1 MQPIIINERYV
12 LSKKPHSAGGMA
24 EIYSAIDQENDQ
36 KRVAV
41 KLFKH
46 GIIKDE
52 VLAESFRRETK
63 ALEELE
69 HPNIVKLFDAGIDKN
84 TEHYFLVLEW
94 MEKDLSTFLKESP
107 STEWDSFWKRI
118 ACPLLEA
125 MAFSHAR
132 TCVHRDI
139 GPSNILIDS
148 EGKPRLADF
157 GISKIKRFFQ
167 PTITLM
173 QYGHPPFTPKE
184 EDDGSYSY
192 TRDVFSFGVVVLK
205 SLTKVN
211 LTDYDDIPK
220 ALAELN
226 APEKVIKIIEQTV
239 LNNPEDRQKNAEV
252 LLAQLKA
259 VQDQRSEITKQYTCY
274 LKLTTTVLNNLQN
287 VLHASEDE
295 IETIISDDLNAV
307 CGIEVYRKAKAD
319 EFQYR
324 ISGANYSYH
333 VTVDSR
339 TSSYLVILNASSS
352 SNALLE
358 KNREYAWI
366 PPYQFK
372 IGKPLSISEG
382 EDVIRNLQN
391 EVETNDAN
399 LKYKKADAEKQRL
412 FRTWGDILRAKLDWE
427 KNREKPLK
435 YTKVNVDKNRAIF
448 QLSELPEEDIAGQP
462 RHVTTGDK
470 GFSLIRG
477 DVQEVNK
484 ENKTLI
490 LYIKNINTD
499 EPLPQKGSLLFD
511 VKAAEIALSRQK
523 IALDAIKFDRAVRD
537 DLRLLLV
544 EPQKVA
550 TPTTVEDIQFVQ
562 QLDESQQEV
571 VQTALGTQDF
581 LIVQGPPGTGK
592 TRMIT
597 EVILKTLQ
605 KNPETRILL
614 SSQTHVAL
622 DNALERIQ
630 ENRDLKLVRIG
641 NHEKVA
647 ENIHVLMLDEQRH
660 QWQKQAVENGE
671 KFLTEWATQQ
681 SLSQQDIENTKVA
694 ILWLQVKELSSKI
707 VTLTEKVAEQE
718 KLLNAIR
725 PQSGKSKRK
734 AKFPPETVLKIQ
746 SLEKEIADLKKEA
759 SSSKKERTESYET
772 LGIKGKKRGQ
782 FTLETIEGEINKL
795 IDLSDPKMKMLQ
807 QLLSL
812 QVEWFEQF
820 GRSEK
825 FNVPLLKR
833 AQVVAGT
840 CIGIPKE
847 IQDIDFD
854 LCIVD
859 EASKATATEVLVPI
873 SRARRWILVGDPKQL
888 PPFKDEASKDAGFL
902 SRYEL
907 EQSDIET
914 LFDYLL
920 KKLPESHSK
929 MLKIQHRMVKPI
941 GDLISE
947 CFYEGELQSSKSD
960 TDKTLL
966 EILPQPVTWLTT
978 TRLSNRNEQAVNK
991 ADGKTYNNACEVNII
1006 VQLLKQLN
1014 QVAVKA
1020 GKRYSVAIL
1029 TGYSAQVS
1037 LINRKLDAEIK
1048 NGQALTIECNTVDAF
1063 QGREANIVIYSV
1075 TRSNKEGKVG
1085 FLRDVERLNV
1095 ALSRGQVGLVIVGDH
1110 FFCRTLPLENPL
1122 HKVLNY
1128 IENHPKNCNVKET
1141 Q

>member
-1 MQPIIINERYV
+1 MLIINERYV
-12 LSKKPHSAGGMA
+12 LFKKPHSVGGMA
-24 EIYSAIDQENDQ
+24 EVYSATDMENDQ

-41 KLFKH
+41 KLFRH
-46 GIIKDE
+46 GSIEDDVI
-52 VLAESFRRETK
+52 AESFRRETQAFK
-63 ALEELE
+63 ELE
-69 HPNIVKLFDAGIDKN
+69 HPNIVKLFDAGIDKD

-94 MEKDLSTFLKESP
+94 MEKDLSTFLKEFP
-107 STEWDSFWKRI
+107 STEWDSFWERI

-148 EGKPRLADF
+148 EGKPKLADF

-173 QYGHPPFTPKE
+173 QYGHRPFTPKE

-220 ALAELN
+220 ALAEFN
-226 APEKVIKIIEQTV
+226 APEKVIQIIEQAV
-239 LNNPEDRQKNAEV
+239 SNNPEERQQNAEV

-259 VQDQRSEITKQYTCY
+259 VQGQRLEVTEQYTCY
-274 LKLTTTVLNNLQN
+274 LILTNKVLNNLQN
-287 VLHASEDE
+287 VLHISSEDE

-307 CGIEVYRKAKAD
+307 CGIEVYRKAKAE
-319 EFQYR
+319 EFHYS

-333 VTVDSR
+333 VKVDSR
-339 TSSYLVILNASSS
+339 TSNHLVILNANPFSS
-352 SNALLE
+352 ALLE
-358 KNREYAWI
+358 KNREYAWC
-366 PPYQFK
+366 PQTYQFK
-372 IGKPLSISEG
+372 IGKPLSTSEG

-399 LKYKKADAEKQRL
+399 LKYKRADAEKQRL

-427 KNREKPLK
+427 KKREKPLK
-435 YTKVNVDKNRAIF
+435 YTKVDVDKNRATF

-470 GFSLIRG
+470 RFSLIRG
-477 DVQEVNK
+477 DVEEVNK
-484 ENKTLI
+484 ENQTLI

-499 EPLPQKGSLLFD
+499 EPLPQKGRLLFD
-511 VKAAEIALSRQK
+511 VKAAEIALNRQK
-523 IALDAIKFDRAVRD
+523 TALDAIKFDRAVRD

-630 ENRDLKLVRIG
+630 ENRELKLVRIG

-647 ENIHVLMLDEQRH
+647 ENIHALMLDEQRH
-660 QWQKQAVENGE
+660 QWQKQVVENGE
-671 KFLTEWATQQ
+671 QFLTEWATQQ
-681 SLSQQDIENTKVA
+681 GLSKQDIENTKTA
-694 ILWLQVKELSSKI
+694 ILWLQIKDLSSKI
-707 VTLTEKVAEQE
+707 ATFIEKRAVQEEQ
-718 KLLNAIR
+718 LNTIR
-725 PQSGKSKRK
+725 PQSGQSKKR
-734 AKFPPETVLKIQ
+734 AKLPPETVSEIQ
-746 SLEKEIADLKKEA
+746 SLEREIADFKKEA
-759 SSSKKERTESYET
+759 NSSKKERTEIYEK
-772 LGIKGKKRGQ
+772 LGIKAKKRGQ
-782 FTLETIEGEINKL
+782 FTLETIEEEINKL
-795 IDLSDPKMKMLQ
+795 VDLSEPKMKMLQ
-807 QLLSL
+807 QRLSL

-820 GRSEK
+820 GRSDK

-833 AQVVAGT
+833 SQVVAGT

-888 PPFKDEASKDAGFL
+888 PPFKDEASRDTGFL
-902 SRYEL
+902 SHYDL
-907 EQSDIET
+907 DQSDIET

-941 GDLISE
+941 GDLISD
-947 CFYEGELQSSKSD
+947 CFYEGELQSSRSD
-960 TDKTLL
+960 ADETLL
-966 EILPQPVTWLTT
+966 EILPQSVTWLTT
-978 TRLSNRNEQAVNK
+978 TRLPNRNEQSVNK

-1006 VQLLKQLN
+1006 VQFLKQLN

-1063 QGREANIVIYSV
+1063 QGREANIAIYSV

-1122 HKVLNY
+1122 HKVLDY
-1128 IENHPKNCNVKET
+1128 IENHPKNCQVKET
-1141 Q
+1141 